1 MRDMGRGHTT
11 INVQP
16 APPVLRAVINSDQAT
31 GAQGRDRQRNTGD
44 VGTAMTSG
52 ESLQQ
57 VGDTESVNCERAA
70 SVWADAASTPV
81 AVYNRYSILITD
93 GDDHQGQG
101 PFVEPRSRHRAK
113 KASAQSHV
121 RAATAII
128 TSTFQCSTGT
138 RHAAAATTAA
148 IEPRQSMTRSC
159 DAHWYGRLYWSTICC
174 SEKVYQEGCVLY
186 GQY

>member
-1 MRDMGRGHTT
+1 MSAMMRDMGRGHTT

-113 KASAQSHV
+113 KSV
-121 RAATAII
+121 GAI
-128 TSTFQCSTGT
+128 S
-138 RHAAAATTAA
+138 
-148 IEPRQSMTRSC
+148 RQSSNSNHHINIPVQHRHETCSC
-159 DAHWYGRLYWSTICC
+159 SDNSSNRTKAVDDA
-174 SEKVYQEGCVLY
+174 VV
-186 GQY
+186 